1 MIKAIRRT
9 VAALTVTVLAFQAVA
24 SFLSWVEHQDE
35 SVAEYIPGT
44 CNIGKGEVRRRQLV
58 ALLGLFF
65 SVTTLLAFNTVDAP
79 TEIRL
84 GIFFPLMVASVGF
97 VQSRSKFCLAYGFAG
112 TFNVGKMGDIKRVA
126 SKEDR
131 AADRKTALVILGK
144 SFLLAAL
151 ATAVVLV
158 LPF

>member
-1 MIKAIRRT
+1 MNLKMPDYAY
-9 VAALTVTVLAFQAVA
+9 V
-24 SFLSWVEHQDE
+24 
-35 SVAEYIPGT
+35 PGT
-44 CNIGKGEVRRRQLV
+44 CNIGKGEIRRRQLV
-58 ALLGLFF
+58 ALVGVFF
-65 SVTTLLAFNTVDAP
+65 SISTLLTFNTVDAP
-79 TEIRL
+79 TAIRL

-97 VQSRSKFCLAYGFAG
+97 VQSRSKFCLAYGLAG

-131 AADRKTALVILGK
+131 AADRATALKILGK
-144 SFLLAAL
+144 SFLLASI

>member
-1 MIKAIRRT
+1 MKMST
-9 VAALTVTVLAFQAVA
+9 KMPDVQ
-24 SFLSWVEHQDE
+24 
-35 SVAEYIPGT
+35 YIPGT
-44 CNIGKGEVRRRQLV
+44 CNIGKGEVRRRQIV
-58 ALLGLFF
+58 ALVGLFF
-65 SVTTLLAFNTVDAP
+65 SISTLFAFNAVDAP
-79 TEIRL
+79 TEVRF

-97 VQSRSKFCLAYGFAG
+97 IQSRSKFCLAYGFAG
-112 TFNVGKMGDIKRVA
+112 TFNVGKMGDIKRVT

-158 LPF
+158 IPF

>member
-1 MIKAIRRT
+1 MNLKMPEA
-9 VAALTVTVLAFQAVA
+9 Q
-24 SFLSWVEHQDE
+24 
-35 SVAEYIPGT
+35 YIPGS
-44 CNIGKGEVRRRQLV
+44 CNIGKGEIRRRQIV
-58 ALLGLFF
+58 ALVGLFF
-65 SVTTLLAFNTVDAP
+65 SISTLITFNTIDAP
-79 TEIRL
+79 PAVRI
-84 GIFFPLMVASVGF
+84 GIFFPFMVASVGF

>member
-1 MIKAIRRT
+1 MPDI
-9 VAALTVTVLAFQAVA
+9 
-24 SFLSWVEHQDE
+24 
-35 SVAEYIPGT
+35 EYIPGT
-44 CNIGKGEVRRRQLV
+44 CNIGKGEIRRRQLV
-58 ALLGLFF
+58 ALVGLFF
-65 SVTTLLAFNTVDAP
+65 SISTLLAFNTVGAP
-79 TEIRL
+79 AEVRL

>member
-1 MIKAIRRT
+1 MNLKMPEI
-9 VAALTVTVLAFQAVA
+9 Q
-24 SFLSWVEHQDE
+24 
-35 SVAEYIPGT
+35 YIPGS
-44 CNIGKGEVRRRQLV
+44 CNIGTGEIRRRQLV
-58 ALLGLFF
+58 ALVGLIF
-65 SVTTLLAFNTVDAP
+65 SISTLLTFNAVDAP
-79 TEIRL
+79 TSIRL

-112 TFNVGKMGDIKRVA
+112 TFNIGKMGDIKRVT

-131 AADRKTALVILGK
+131 QADRVTALKILGK

>member
-1 MIKAIRRT
+1 MKMNLKMPEAQY
-9 VAALTVTVLAFQAVA
+9 V
-24 SFLSWVEHQDE
+24 
-35 SVAEYIPGT
+35 PGS
-44 CNIGKGEVRRRQLV
+44 CNIGKGEIRRRQIV
-58 ALLGLFF
+58 ALVGLFF
-65 SVTTLLAFNTVDAP
+65 SISTLITFNTIDAP
-79 TEIRL
+79 PAVRI
-84 GIFFPLMVASVGF
+84 GIFFPFMVASVGF

>member
-1 MIKAIRRT
+1 MPE
-9 VAALTVTVLAFQAVA
+9 VQ
-24 SFLSWVEHQDE
+24 
-35 SVAEYIPGT
+35 YIPGS

-58 ALLGLFF
+58 ALVGLFF
-65 SVTTLLAFNTVDAP
+65 SISTLLAFNTVDAP
-79 TEIRL
+79 TEVRL

-112 TFNVGKMGDIKRVA
+112 TFNVGKMGDIKRVV

>member
-1 MIKAIRRT
+1 MNLKMPDI
-9 VAALTVTVLAFQAVA
+9 
-24 SFLSWVEHQDE
+24 
-35 SVAEYIPGT
+35 EYIPGS

-58 ALLGLFF
+58 ALVGLFF
-65 SVTTLLAFNTVDAP
+65 SVTTLLAFNTVDTP
-79 TEIRL
+79 TEVRL

>member
-1 MIKAIRRT
+1 MPDIQYT
-9 VAALTVTVLAFQAVA
+9 
-24 SFLSWVEHQDE
+24 
-35 SVAEYIPGT
+35 PGS
-44 CNIGKGEVRRRQLV
+44 CNIGKSEVRKRRIVGLV
-58 ALLGLFF
+58 GLFVSISYLLTF
-65 SVTTLLAFNTVDAP
+65 SRLDASP
-79 TEIRL
+79 EFRL

-151 ATAVVLV
+151 ATVVVLV

>member
-1 MIKAIRRT
+1 MPE
-9 VAALTVTVLAFQAVA
+9 VQ
-24 SFLSWVEHQDE
+24 
-35 SVAEYIPGT
+35 YIPGS
-44 CNIGKGEVRRRQLV
+44 CNIGKGEVRRRQMVGLV
-58 ALLGLFF
+58 GLFF
-65 SVTTLLAFNTVDAP
+65 SVSTLLTFNTVDAP

-84 GIFFPLMVASVGF
+84 GIFFTLMVASVGF

-144 SFLLAAL
+144 SFILAAL

>member
-1 MIKAIRRT
+1 MKMNLKMPE
-9 VAALTVTVLAFQAVA
+9 VQ
-24 SFLSWVEHQDE
+24 
-35 SVAEYIPGT
+35 YIPGS
-44 CNIGKGEVRRRQLV
+44 CNIGKGEVRKRQIV
-58 ALLGLFF
+58 ALVGLFF
-65 SVTTLLAFNTVDAP
+65 TVVTLLTFSTVDTP

-112 TFNVGKMGDIKRVA
+112 TFNVGKIGDIKRVA

-131 AADRKTALVILGK
+131 AADRKTALKILGK
-144 SFLLAAL
+144 SFLLAAI

>member
-1 MIKAIRRT
+1 MNLKMPE
-9 VAALTVTVLAFQAVA
+9 VQ
-24 SFLSWVEHQDE
+24 
-35 SVAEYIPGT
+35 YIPGS

-58 ALLGLFF
+58 ALVGLFASISF
-65 SVTTLLAFNTVDAP
+65 LLTFARLDASR
-79 TEIRL
+79 EFRL

-112 TFNVGKMGDIKRVA
+112 TFNVGKMGDIKRVT

-131 AADRKTALVILGK
+131 QADRVTALKILGK
-144 SFLLAAL
+144 SFVLASI

>member
-1 MIKAIRRT
+1 MPEA
-9 VAALTVTVLAFQAVA
+9 Q
-24 SFLSWVEHQDE
+24 
-35 SVAEYIPGT
+35 YIPGT

-65 SVTTLLAFNTVDAP
+65 SIATLLTFNTVDAP
-79 TEIRL
+79 TAIRL

>member
-1 MIKAIRRT
+1 MSLKMPDI
-9 VAALTVTVLAFQAVA
+9 
-24 SFLSWVEHQDE
+24 
-35 SVAEYIPGT
+35 EYIPGT
-44 CNIGKGEVRRRQLV
+44 CNIGKGEVRKRQLV
-58 ALLGLFF
+58 ALVGLFF
-65 SVTTLLAFNTVDAP
+65 SITTLLAFSTVETP
-79 TEIRL
+79 TAARL

-112 TFNVGKMGDIKRVA
+112 TFNVGKMGDIKRVS

-144 SFLLAAL
+144 SFLFAAL

>member
-1 MIKAIRRT
+1 MPDI
-9 VAALTVTVLAFQAVA
+9 Q
-24 SFLSWVEHQDE
+24 
-35 SVAEYIPGT
+35 YIPGT
-44 CNIGKGEVRRRQLV
+44 CNIGKSEVRKRQLV
-58 ALLGLFF
+58 ALVGLFF
-65 SVTTLLAFNTVDAP
+65 TISTLFAFNTVDTP
-79 TEIRL
+79 TEVRL

-112 TFNVGKMGDIKRVA
+112 TFNVGKMGDIKRVS

-144 SFLLAAL
+144 SFLLAAI

>member
-1 MIKAIRRT
+1 MKMSSKMPE
-9 VAALTVTVLAFQAVA
+9 VQ
-24 SFLSWVEHQDE
+24 
-35 SVAEYIPGT
+35 YIPGS

-65 SVTTLLAFNTVDAP
+65 SVSTLLTFNTVDAP

-112 TFNVGKMGDIKRVA
+112 TFNVGKIGDIKRVA

-131 AADRKTALVILGK
+131 AADRKTALIILGK
-144 SFLLAAL
+144 SFILAAL

>member
-1 MIKAIRRT
+1 MPE
-9 VAALTVTVLAFQAVA
+9 VQ
-24 SFLSWVEHQDE
+24 
-35 SVAEYIPGT
+35 YIPGS

-58 ALLGLFF
+58 ALVGLFF
-65 SVTTLLAFNTVDAP
+65 SISTLFAFSTVDTPAQV
-79 TEIRL
+79 RL

-131 AADRKTALVILGK
+131 AADRKTALLILGK
-144 SFLLAAL
+144 SFLLAAI

-158 LPF
+158 IPF